1 LSAIVSPT
9 TAYAAP
15 LAACDDMHFYEPS
28 RGHGL
33 AHDPLGAIVGPRPI
47 GWISTRNEEGALNL
61 APYSFFSVFNYAP
74 PILVFSS
81 VGYKD
86 TVRNAQQTGEF
97 VWNIVTR
104 DLAEPMN
111 VTSTEV
117 AADID
122 EFALAGLHAVPS
134 RVVSVPRVA
143 ESPVAFECKVC
154 DVQPLRRADGSTL
167 DTWMVTGEVVGIH
180 IAHALLEDGVY
191 QTTAARP
198 IMRGGGAAD
207 YFEIGEAAK
216 FRMRRPK
223 VA

>member
-1 LSAIVSPT
+1 MSANSSITLAV
-9 TAYAAP
+9 P
-15 LAACDDMHFYEPS
+15 LAACDDLHFYEPT

-47 GWISTRNEEGALNL
+47 GWISTRSADGTLNL

-74 PILVFSS
+74 PILAFSS
-81 VGYKD
+81 VGFKD

-111 VTSTEV
+111 VTSTAV
-117 AADID
+117 AAEID
-122 EFALAGLHAVPS
+122 EFALAGLDAAPS

-143 ESPVAFECKVC
+143 QSPVSFECRVC
-154 DVQPLRRADGSTL
+154 DVMQLRAADGSAL
-167 DTWMVTGEVVGIH
+167 DTWMVTGEVVGVH
-180 IAHALLEDGVY
+180 ITRALLDDGVY
-191 QTTAARP
+191 VTAAARP
-198 IMRGGGAAD
+198 IMRGGGTAD

-223 VA
+223 AA